1 MRGVDGRSSICK
13 KWMSVFIKRRGIFR
27 CQSRRFEAQSAQ
39 GRVYDRG
46 LLLAQA
52 DLLGRTERLA
62 ADAFGNLLDLAAGL
76 EEQGNLI
83 VDRFACFNGWGWLC
97 FAGGCFYTHGGH

>member
-1 MRGVDGRSSICK
+1 MPGVEARSSISCVLK
-13 KWMSVFIKRRGIFR
+13 VSGGGCNSSPSALKARRLGTR
-27 CQSRRFEAQSAQ
+27 CSA
-39 GRVYDRG
+39 RVRL

-52 DLLGRTERLA
+52 DLLGRAERLA

-76 EEQGNLI
+76 EEQSNLI